1 MYVCDSKMC
10 DKYEEEQKVFVQTN
24 KIDKKAQN
32 ITIVKP
38 ITVINTVTPP
48 SDCEPEK

>member
-1 MYVCDSKMC
+1 MC
-10 DKYEEEQKVFVQTN
+10 DKYEEEQKVFIQTN

-38 ITVINTVTPP
+38 NPVTPITVINTVTPP
-48 SDCEPEK
+48 SNCEPEK